1 MTQEERR
8 AKVSWQVHR
17 FVLPYVG
24 VLLDFDFGKGPDADC
39 PAPSKFKVIMLALD
53 RSSTRKWLLCAWAG
67 YVSGHICGPR
77 SASALT
83 LTVRSAVL
91 ESV

>member
-39 PAPSKFKVIMLALD
+39 PAPSNSK
-53 RSSTRKWLLCAWAG
+53 
-67 YVSGHICGPR
+67 
-77 SASALT
+77 
-83 LTVRSAVL
+83 
-91 ESV
+91 